1 LNLEETP
8 IAAPDASPT
17 GGPPC
22 AAVGEMHE
30 TVDRTEIQSAATT
43 VLRKGFARRIVGGTF
58 NYGLGQSIPKFI
70 SFLLLP
76 VYTRLLSPTDYGY
89 LDNAIAFGG
98 FLMALMRQGVPGAV
112 ARYYF
117 DYDEGPSLR
126 DYVTTVAWFLLGS
139 SLVVGLV
146 ALVVCPWILGALIPG
161 LPMPFAF
168 LAVLSGIAF
177 VNSEL
182 QSRLVQAREQS
193 SYQARLN
200 VGRASISIV
209 LAILFVVVL
218 RTGVVGMLA
227 AEVVSYGVLAL
238 VAIYYLRSEL
248 RGHFQ
253 RSMLRSSLIYGW
265 AMMPADF
272 VGGLTPLVTKTVL
285 TGAAS
290 AAATG
295 MLGLAIRVTQPLN
308 LLGIAFQTAYNPIY
322 FSVRKEGTASGLH
335 RLAVSA
341 RNVWAG
347 AVGCAVAAAL
357 LGPPLVVLVTPKD
370 FHPAAPILPILA
382 IGFLGMMAYNLLGP
396 EIFYRKR
403 TWLLPVIV
411 YASAAVDIAICVLT
425 AETYGAVGVAWAS
438 TARLLITAV
447 IAGVISCRLIRIP
460 YAWFSMVRI
469 VVCGLLAAVPMLL
482 LSSQNPWVS
491 LAYGVAGAAAYLALL
506 WIAGDPSIRDVAGFV
521 RRRFGPRPMIPSDF
535 DIPAAE

>member
-1 LNLEETP
+1 MRYDLMSDEEEQPTAIELAVP
-8 IAAPDASPT
+8 RSEQEILDQPGNGQSDSTSASVSR
-17 GGPPC
+17 
-22 AAVGEMHE
+22 AN
-30 TVDRTEIQSAATT
+30 STT
-43 VLRKGFARRIVGGTF
+43 RRGFAGRIVGGTF
-58 NYGLGQSIPKFI
+58 NYGLGQFIPKFV
-70 SFLLLP
+70 SLLLVP
-76 VYTRLLSPTDYGY
+76 IYTRLLSPTDYGY
-89 LDNAIAFGG
+89 MDNAIAFGG

-161 LPMPFAF
+161 LPLPFAF
-168 LAVLSGIAF
+168 LAVLSGIAY

-200 VGRASISIV
+200 VGRASISIA

-218 RTGVVGMLA
+218 RYGVAGMLA
-227 AEVVSYGVLAL
+227 AEVVSYGLLAL

-248 RGHFQ
+248 RGRFQ
-253 RSMLRSSLIYGW
+253 RSMLRSSLAYGW

-272 VGGLTPLVTKTVL
+272 VGGLTPLVTKGVL

-295 MLGLAIRVTQPLN
+295 VLGLAIRVTQPLN

-322 FSVRKEGTASGLH
+322 FSVRKEDTASGLQ

-341 RNVWAG
+341 RNVWAA
-347 AVGCAVAAAL
+347 AVGCSVAAAL

-370 FHPAAPILPILA
+370 FHPAAPLMPILA

-411 YASAAVDIAICVLT
+411 YGSAAVDITISVLT
-425 AETYGAVGVAWAS
+425 AETYGATGVAWAS
-438 TARLLITAV
+438 TARLLITAL
-447 IAGVISCRLIRIP
+447 IAGIISCRLIRIP
-460 YAWFSMVRI
+460 YPWFSLARI
-469 VVCGLLAAVPMLL
+469 VVCGLLVAVLALL
-482 LSSQNPWVS
+482 LRSRNPWVS
-491 LAYGVAGAAAYLALL
+491 VASGVTGVATYLALL
-506 WIAGDPSIRDVAGFV
+506 WISGDPSIREIATFIG
-521 RRRFGPRPMIPSDF
+521 RRLRPRS
-535 DIPAAE
+535 AEIA